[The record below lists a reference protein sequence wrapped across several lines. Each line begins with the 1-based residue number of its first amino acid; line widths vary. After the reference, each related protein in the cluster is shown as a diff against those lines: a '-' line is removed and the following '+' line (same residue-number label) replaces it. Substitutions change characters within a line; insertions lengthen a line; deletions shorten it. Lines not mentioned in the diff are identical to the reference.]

1 LLLTAAVNAFAA
13 SLVSAAPAEE
23 PLPRELEYVALLF
36 ALFIVPRI
44 LIRYRIPTAITSLAL
59 GAVAGVGYG
68 LFQSDTTIQLL
79 AGLGIVALFLF
90 AGLDVSFEEL
100 RRERGVVVEHLVI
113 LVLTLALVTWAAWGW
128 LGLPLRP
135 AILVA
140 LALLTPSTGFILESL
155 HALPVNDRE
164 RFWIKSKAV
173 AAEVLAL
180 AVLFFTLQSATLGRL
195 GISLLVLAG
204 LVAVLPLLFRLFAIW
219 IAPYAPKSEF
229 SFLVI
234 LAVFA
239 AMITLRL
246 GVYYLVG
253 AFVVGLVAQRFRERL
268 PALASERMLHSVE
281 VFATFF
287 IPFYFFSA
295 GLHLRRGDF
304 SLGALVLGI
313 AFLCLVLPFRL
324 LVVGL
329 HRRFSLREPLARGA
343 RVAVSMLPTLVF
355 TLVIAGILRDR
366 FDVDPM
372 IFGGLIVYTLANTL
386 VPGFALRTSLPDFG
400 PFTDEMPAYV
410 PRATAELVAGTDE
423 WPLSSVP
430 RHSSHE

>member
-1 LLLTAAVNAFAA
+1 VAPALAA
-13 SLVSAAPAEE
+13 SFLQAHQAEE

-44 LIRYRIPTAITSLAL
+44 LIRYRIPTAVTSLAL
-59 GAVAGVGYG
+59 GAVAGLGYG
-68 LFQSDTTIQLL
+68 LFQSDTTIELV

-100 RRERGVVVEHLVI
+100 RRERGVVVQHLVI
-113 LVLTLALVTWAAWGW
+113 LGLTLALATWAAWGW

-155 HALPVNDRE
+155 HALPVNERE

-173 AAEVLAL
+173 AAELLAL
-180 AVLFFTLQSATLGRL
+180 AVLFFTLQSATLERL
-195 GISLLVLAG
+195 GLSMLILAA
-204 LVAVLPLLFRLFAIW
+204 LVALLPLLFRFFASW

-253 AFVVGLVAQRFRERL
+253 AFVVGLAAQRFREQL
-268 PALASERMLHSVE
+268 PAMASERMVHSVE

-304 SLGALVLGI
+304 SLAALLLGI
-313 AFLCLVLPFRL
+313 AFFCLVLPFRL
-324 LVVGL
+324 VVVGL
-329 HRRFSLREPLARGA
+329 HRRVALREPFAHGA
-343 RVAVSMLPTLVF
+343 RVAASMLPTLVF

-366 FDVDPM
+366 FAVSPM

-400 PFTDEMPAYV
+400 PVTEELPVYV
-410 PRATAELVAGTDE
+410 PRATAELATGTDE

-430 RHSSHE
+430 RHHAEEE